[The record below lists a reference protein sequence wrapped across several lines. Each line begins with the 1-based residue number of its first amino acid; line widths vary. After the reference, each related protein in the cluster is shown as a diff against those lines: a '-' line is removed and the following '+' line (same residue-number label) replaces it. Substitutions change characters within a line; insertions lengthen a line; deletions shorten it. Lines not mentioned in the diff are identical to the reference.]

1 VIDESENVEH
11 LADEV
16 HQAHL
21 SRLTV
26 CRTVPLEKRGRRPFM
41 SPKTVIISLAAAE
54 KTEELAEGE
63 AI

>member
-16 HQAHL
+16 HQDHL

-41 SPKTVIISLAAAE
+41 RPKTVIISLAAAE
-54 KTEELAEGE
+54 KTEELAELSE
-63 AI
+63 